1 MVTVQTGMV
10 IRKLKKTT
18 MVFSDLSKLN
28 CFYNYVEDE
37 FECDD
42 EETELLKK
50 VMGFSHFDTT
60 KVVHVLLQ
68 CCTKHCNYLLS
79 SN

>member
-1 MVTVQTGMV
+1 MIVTSTIPMETVQKEMV

-18 MVFSDLSKLN
+18 MVFSELSRFN
-28 CFYNYVEDE
+28 CIYNYIEDE

-60 KVVHVLLQ
+60 KVHIL
-68 CCTKHCNYLLS
+68 
-79 SN
+79 